1 MAIITNSPK
10 PKEDPIKAKVRAL
23 RGKLPVFCEKILKV
37 QTMEGQIVPFVLN
50 GPQLILHKIVEMI
63 RAEGRPVRIIA
74 LKARRMGFSTYFSA
88 RFYQKTS
95 YFPNQYAAQ
104 ITHEPEATDTLF
116 KMIKRFYNLSPERLR
131 PETVY
136 NNTRLLEFNKPDGR
150 GLNSAFRV
158 ATAAKDDYGS
168 GQLIHFC
175 HFCLHPDTPVLLANG
190 VERKVKDVA
199 VGETLITHNGNVGT
213 ITAISRKHA
222 AELPD
227 GNRMIVIHPWLGSPI
242 TMTPQHKVWTNM
254 GWVPAGE
261 LDPHWHMVSM
271 PIRKITDRIRS
282 LPISGRKSKFG
293 PAYNGPSEF
302 PLDRETGFAIG
313 YYLAEGCLTKTNVM
327 GAAAT
332 YHRII
337 FTLHDKEHGFA
348 ERACSA
354 LMPFCKRQPSIKD
367 RKGTKTTTYTINN
380 SVLADFV
387 YENFGSMGEKRIPD
401 WVFDCGEEFC
411 RGIVLGYLAGDGSKG
426 IGGASQNYD
435 SNSISATSIRES
447 ITYQI
452 RDIVASLG
460 YGWGRVNSKPGGV
473 FYGRNCRPAWI
484 VYFNG
489 ECARR
494 LREDIGIPF
503 SNTAY
508 KADRAQRYRMDLN
521 NGMVWI
527 KIKKIT
533 HSECDEVFDLEIDHQ
548 DHSFRTPHFSVSNS
562 EVSKWPADTMQSLL
576 TSILQCVPDIPS
588 SEVVFESTAK
598 GIGGEFYDRFWGAR
612 YRVWISKL
620 DAKGKPVIETVVNED
635 APAENQY
642 TSIFLPWFVFERYQE
657 EPPKDFKLVE
667 DKHDRAL
674 CEVTIQKKYGLSLA
688 QMYWRRNTLVNKCNN
703 DINMLN
709 QEYPACPSDAFIGT
723 GSTVFDVVKLAK
735 IKDTMPH
742 PAARYDALTGLGQ
755 WISKPEGKLR
765 VWKEPIRGRAY
776 IIGADVA
783 EGLSKGDFSCAD
795 VIDHVTGEQVAQW
808 HGHVDADQFG
818 MIVCMLAKRYN
829 EAFVAIERNNHGLTT
844 LTVLTNMDYPNLYA
858 EMVPDPPGKPRKRYG
873 WLTGRATKPLIIDNL
888 VMELRED
895 QHGINCRE
903 TIEEM
908 MTYKRDDAGRT
919 DAEEGRFD
927 DRVMSLAIAKHVR
940 QTTPLPSQKKVPD
953 HYKIRNKKRASRISA
968 SAWT

>member
-175 HFCLHPDTPVLLANG
+175 HF
-190 VERKVKDVA
+190 
-199 VGETLITHNGNVGT
+199 
-213 ITAISRKHA
+213 
-222 AELPD
+222 
-227 GNRMIVIHPWLGSPI
+227 
-242 TMTPQHKVWTNM
+242 
-254 GWVPAGE
+254 
-261 LDPHWHMVSM
+261 
-271 PIRKITDRIRS
+271 
-282 LPISGRKSKFG
+282 
-293 PAYNGPSEF
+293 
-302 PLDRETGFAIG
+302 
-313 YYLAEGCLTKTNVM
+313 
-327 GAAAT
+327 
-332 YHRII
+332 
-337 FTLHDKEHGFA
+337 
-348 ERACSA
+348 
-354 LMPFCKRQPSIKD
+354 
-367 RKGTKTTTYTINN
+367 
-380 SVLADFV
+380 
-387 YENFGSMGEKRIPD
+387 
-401 WVFDCGEEFC
+401 
-411 RGIVLGYLAGDGSKG
+411 
-426 IGGASQNYD
+426 
-435 SNSISATSIRES
+435 
-447 ITYQI
+447 
-452 RDIVASLG
+452 
-460 YGWGRVNSKPGGV
+460 
-473 FYGRNCRPAWI
+473 
-484 VYFNG
+484 
-489 ECARR
+489 
-494 LREDIGIPF
+494 
-503 SNTAY
+503 
-508 KADRAQRYRMDLN
+508 
-521 NGMVWI
+521 
-527 KIKKIT
+527 
-533 HSECDEVFDLEIDHQ
+533 
-548 DHSFRTPHFSVSNS
+548 S

-576 TSILQCVPDIPS
+576 TSILQCVPDIQS

-642 TSIFLPWFVFERYQE
+642 TSIFLPWFVFERYQS
-657 EPPKDFKLVE
+657 EPPKDFKLIE
-667 DKHDRAL
+667 DRQDRSL
-674 CEVTIQKKYGLSLA
+674 CEVTIQKKYGLSMA
-688 QMYWRRNTLVNKCNN
+688 QMYWRRTTLVNKCNN

-723 GSTVFDVVKLAK
+723 GSAVFDVVKLAK
-735 IKDTMPH
+735 IKDTMPQ

-755 WISKPEGKLR
+755 WVSKPDGKLR

-818 MIVCMLAKRYN
+818 MLIAMLAKRYN
-829 EAFVAIERNNHGLTT
+829 EAFVAVERNNHGLTT
-844 LTVLTNMDYPNLYA
+844 LTVLNNMDYPNLYA
-858 EMVPDPPGKPRKRYG
+858 ERVPDPPGKPRTRYG

-919 DAEEGRFD
+919 DAEEGRHD

-940 QTTPLPSQKKVPD
+940 QTTPVPKPKKVPD
-953 HYKIRNKKRASRISA
+953 HYKIRSKRRGGRVRSA
-968 SAWT
+968 AWT